1 MTSNKQDQGWNEKKK
16 SLKRIFIQLTDA
28 DLAFENGQQ
37 EKMFRRL
44 ESKLGRSKAELERLM
59 AGF

>member
-44 ESKLGRSKAELERLM
+44 EAKLGRSKAELERLM